1 MKRFIFGGISM
12 FAIALAGAASANATQ
27 QVTPFNLVDLARNG
41 YFQEQGIPSHGALGS
56 AIESQRVNAEDL
68 VNAAIAQNRLA
79 SETLS
84 DRDYLNL
91 VEIKLDDLVG
101 DRSTCN

>member
-12 FAIALAGAASANATQ
+12 FAIALSGAASVNATQ

-41 YFQEQGIPSHGALGS
+41 YFQEQGIPSHGTLGGAYIS
-56 AIESQRVNAEDL
+56 KRIQAEDL
-68 VNAAIAQNRLA
+68 VKAAIAQNRLA
-79 SETLS
+79 SET
-84 DRDYLNL
+84 LNL

-101 DRSTCN
+101 D